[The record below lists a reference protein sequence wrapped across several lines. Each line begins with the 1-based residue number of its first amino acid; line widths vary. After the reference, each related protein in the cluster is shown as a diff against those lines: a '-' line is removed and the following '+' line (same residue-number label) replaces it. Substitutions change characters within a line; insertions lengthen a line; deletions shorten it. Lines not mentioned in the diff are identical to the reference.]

1 MWDLITHGIIPY
13 EWPTEIRDEGDPHLR
28 GIDWLHSSISG
39 RYLEEYQGY
48 QKGQYDRQD
57 PVKMLGRRISEDA
70 DIYNEIDSMVD
81 EFPPKL
87 LNQLRTELGS
97 AMNIASHIFGGSFC
111 ITQKAPRIQRPI
123 CEFSQQESPR
133 AFRYMKFSTSH
144 SENSLE

>member
-48 QKGQYDRQD
+48 QKGQYDCQD
-57 PVKMLGRRISEDA
+57 QVKMLGRRISEDV
-70 DIYNEIDSMVD
+70 DIYNEIESMVD

-87 LNQLRTELGS
+87 LNQLRTELG
-97 AMNIASHIFGGSFC
+97 
-111 ITQKAPRIQRPI
+111 
-123 CEFSQQESPR
+123 
-133 AFRYMKFSTSH
+133 
-144 SENSLE
+144 